1 MAPCRPPPR
10 ECCVGIPGV
19 SGLNHWAL
27 EAINAALPHILDAL
41 KAQADSDH
49 RDGVLDG
56 KDLITIRAWLSLV
69 EDGIG

>member
-1 MAPCRPPPR
+1 M
-10 ECCVGIPGV
+10 